1 MSIPWVGRYN
11 FNSIL
16 PSRLDVCMVCV
27 LSRSL
32 DPLFSVHQPRQFR
45 SSTSHHAGSRY
56 CFFITFFS
64 NPRFAYVFA
73 ARAAT
78 PWDRSRTRQYFM
90 LVLAYFLC
98 FALFTNW
105 HRKTAGSANSII
117 LFLKYRLSYLT
128 IRHLLPRLLGLRVS
142 AKRYPITFSG
152 IKGQT
157 VRSINKRHICISAFV
172 FPGQ

>member
-73 ARAAT
+73 ACAT

-117 LFLKYRLSYLT
+117 FFLTYRLPNHSSFT
-128 IRHLLPRLLGLRVS
+128 APFTRAPGFCETLP
-142 AKRYPITFSG
+142 
-152 IKGQT
+152 
-157 VRSINKRHICISAFV
+157 N
-172 FPGQ
+172 